1 MEIWNEVVLEF
12 NEELDKLK
20 NNLGEGMAVD
30 YSHYRQIVGSIAGI
44 QWARDNLTS
53 IYKKRLQMEDDE

>member
-1 MEIWNEVVLEF
+1 MDIWDEIVLEF
-12 NEELDKLK
+12 NKEIGKLQ
-20 NNLGEGMAVD
+20 NSLGDGMAED
-30 YSHYRQIVGSIAGI
+30 YAHYRQVVGSIVGI